1 MWTAMTATIP
11 TTPVPRT
18 PTPRPTTATAVV
30 GHLDA
35 DCFYVS
41 AERVRDEFLRDKPV
55 GVLGNQGA
63 CVIAKSYEMKAA
75 GVKTGEPIWEALPK
89 CPTGIYVKRDFRWY
103 EVLSRLMLEVVRELS
118 PRVEYYSI
126 DEFFFLALPVP
137 GRGATLQEAA
147 EAIRDRVLARVQVP
161 VTVGIA
167 RTRTLAKLIS
177 DSAKPFGA
185 RAVLDRETEEALLA
199 GRPVTEITG
208 IAGRRAK
215 RLAPWGIRTCLD
227 LARADRRLVREL
239 LTATGEALWW
249 ELNGDPVHPIHPRR
263 PLHKALSRGG
273 SFGEA
278 TADPAVLYAWLVR
291 NLERLI
297 EELEYHTVLAGRLT
311 VWVAYKNGQVG
322 VGQTTL
328 AVPSD
333 RFDALLDAARP
344 CLRRA
349 WVPRV
354 QAQRMHLIAEQL
366 TPRREAPLGLFDRPE
381 AARRAAALARLK
393 REVNARHGRFVLRSA
408 ATLPLAAIYRDTAN
422 EYDIC
427 DVRGKICF

>member
-1 MWTAMTATIP
+1 MWN
-11 TTPVPRT
+11 R
-18 PTPRPTTATAVV
+18 TTAV

-41 AERVRDEFLRDKPV
+41 AERVRDEFLREKPV

-75 GVKTGEPIWEALPK
+75 GVKTGEPIWEAMVK
-89 CPTGIYVKRDFRWY
+89 CPAGVYVKRDFRWY
-103 EVLSRLMLEVVRELS
+103 EMLSRLMLEEVKGSS

-126 DEFFFLALPVP
+126 DEFFFLAVAPR
-137 GRGATLQEAA
+137 GRTLQDVALS
-147 EAIRDRVLARVQVP
+147 IRDRIWERLGVP
-161 VTVGIA
+161 VTVGLA

-177 DSAKPFGA
+177 DAAKPFGA
-185 RAVLDRETEEALLA
+185 MAVVDRGTEESLLA
-199 GRPVTEITG
+199 ERPVTEITG
-208 IAGRRAK
+208 IAGRRQR
-215 RLAPWGIRTCLD
+215 RLEPWGIKSCLD

-249 ELNGDPVHPIHPRR
+249 ELNGDPVQPIHPHR

-273 SFGEA
+273 SFGES
-278 TADPAVLYAWLVR
+278 TAEPIILYAWLVR

-297 EELEYHTVLAGRLT
+297 EELEFHGVLAGRLT
-311 VWVAYKNGQVG
+311 VWVAYKDGQVG
-322 VGQTTL
+322 VGQTGL

-333 RFDALLDAARP
+333 RFDVLLDALRP

-349 WVPRV
+349 WVPR
-354 QAQRMHLIAEQL
+354 ARATRMHLIAERL
-366 TPRREAPLGLFDRPE
+366 TPRGEAPLGLFDP
-381 AARRAAALARLK
+381 AADRDRAAAVARLK
-393 REVNARHGRFVLRSA
+393 REVNARHGRFALRSA
-408 ATLPLAAIYRDTAN
+408 ATLPLASIYRDTAN
-422 EYDIC
+422 SYDIC